1 MFQSGF
7 ESKMD
12 KEGIIPVV
20 ENKSIVLKP
29 VEDVIYDT
37 TGLSCSG
44 ILTDEEILTL
54 SEWSDFFPHPLLRD
68 YDNYSLRPGIHHSY

>member
-1 MFQSGF
+1 MRFVMERRNASFCGLYQSGF

-44 ILTDEEILTL
+44 ILTDEEI
-54 SEWSDFFPHPLLRD
+54 
-68 YDNYSLRPGIHHSY
+68 